1 MDSLHNFSVL
11 SCKHGVKRYNWVYK
25 RNQTSQA
32 SKYNYDPCHHLII
45 PMNRFCHQF
54 SKENSLK
61 RILIQIDSVTGR
73 MNAKKVHDTAPVR
86 LIKSPN
92 LGILI
97 ASKALKRAS
106 RDLNRIL
113 LSVLLSLWQH
123 DPFLKQLA
131 LYIISNAGVI
141 ISGYVQSN
149 PTQ

>member
-1 MDSLHNFSVL
+1 MDILRNFSVL
-11 SCKHGVKRYNWVYK
+11 SRKHGVKRNNWVNE

-45 PMNRFCHQF
+45 PMNCFCHKF

-61 RILIQIDSVTGR
+61 RTFIQIESVTGR
-73 MNAKKVHDTAPVR
+73 MKAKKVQDTAPVR

-113 LSVLLSLWQH
+113 LNVRLSLWQH
-123 DPFLKQLA
+123 EPFLKQLA
-131 LYIISNAGVI
+131 RYIISNAGVI